1 MGDLRGTQTNSKRPD
16 FSPKPH
22 TNEEMSGVP
31 MCSVASSHLLESIH
45 IHVCLGPK
53 SLGLWNTNSEGL

>member
-1 MGDLRGTQTNSKRPD
+1 MGDLRGTQTNSKHPD

-22 TNEEMSGVP
+22 FNEEMSVVP
-31 MCSVASSHLLESIH
+31 MGSVASSHLLESIH

-53 SLGLWNTNSEGL
+53 SLGLWDIHSEGL